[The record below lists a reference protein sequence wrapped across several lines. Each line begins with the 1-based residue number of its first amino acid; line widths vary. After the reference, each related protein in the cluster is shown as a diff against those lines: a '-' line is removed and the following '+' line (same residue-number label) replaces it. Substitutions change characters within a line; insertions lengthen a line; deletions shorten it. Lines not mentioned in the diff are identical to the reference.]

1 MPIART
7 LFFPLSRTRAKASWR
22 QLAAK
27 AWRMLETRHGLA
39 ELDERMLKDL
49 GISRAQAQ
57 FELRRPFWKL
67 FD

>member
-1 MPIART
+1 MSIART

-22 QLAAK
+22 HLAAM
-27 AWRMLETRHGLA
+27 AWRVLETRHGLA